1 MPLRGPG
8 ANRDHPR
15 DWVGSRAVPSDKR
28 ARQRAAREARL
39 AEEAKRQK
47 RRKQIRNVVLVVV
60 AAGAIVGIAF
70 AVSSGSN
77 GPKSATTTTTAPKG
91 ANAKLQAQANEVA
104 VKAGCPAST
113 KTTVNTQKYSA
124 APPLTIDASKTY
136 TATVVTTTGTFDIT
150 LDPTTAPKTVN
161 NFVFLAD
168 KGYYHC
174 VIFHRVI
181 PGFMDQTG
189 DPTGTGTGGPGYT
202 IPDENPPKA
211 ANPAQQYPLGSV
223 AMANT
228 GSANTGGSQFFIV
241 AGAQGESL
249 PNTYAL
255 FGSVTSGMNV
265 VNTINQQ
272 GSAAGVPPDVTQR
285 ILSITIHQS

>member
-1 MPLRGPG
+1 M
-8 ANRDHPR
+8 
-15 DWVGSRAVPSDKR
+15 PSDKR
-28 ARQRAAREARL
+28 SRQRAAREARL
-39 AEEAKRQK
+39 AAEAQSRK
-47 RRKQIRNVVLVVV
+47 RRKQIRNGVIGVVLV
-60 AAGAIVGIAF
+60 GIIVGIVF
-70 AVSSGSN
+70 LVSGGNNN
-77 GPKSATTTTTAPKG
+77 GDSKSKATTTTAASGKS
-91 ANAKLQAQANEVA
+91 ADAKLQATANEVA

-113 KTTVNTQKYSA
+113 KTTVNTQKYSS
-124 APPLTIDASKTY
+124 APAMTIDTSKNY
-136 TATVVTTTGTFDIT
+136 TATVVTTAGTFDIA
-150 LDPTTAPKTVN
+150 LDAKTAPITVN

-181 PGFMDQTG
+181 PDFMDQTG
-189 DPTGTGTGGPGYT
+189 DPTGTGEGGPGYT
-202 IPDENPPKA
+202 IQDENPPKA

-228 GSANTGGSQFFIV
+228 GQPNTGGSQFFIV
-241 AGAQGESL
+241 AGSQGESL

-265 VNTINQQ
+265 VDTINQQ

-285 ILSITIHQS
+285 ILSVTIHES